1 MVDFTSERHR
11 IRWIGVAVFVIV
23 SAVTAGGVLFME
35 YFMDRFGA
43 CKTVVHNSI
52 PSPDGHKSIV
62 IFEKQCGATV
72 GFNTQASIA
81 PAGRSFSYEGN
92 LAFFVVS
99 GTPEVVAKWLG
110 DNVVEMAV
118 VPKEGEIFKSEQ
130 TVGDIKIMYK

>member
-1 MVDFTSERHR
+1 MVDFSSERHR

-23 SAVTAGGVLFME
+23 SAMTAGGVLSME
-35 YFMDRFGA
+35 YFMDGFGV

-81 PAGRSFSYEGN
+81 PAGSSFSSQGN
-92 LAFFVVS
+92 PAFFVVS
-99 GTPEVVAKWLG
+99 DTPEVVAKWLG

-118 VPKEGEIFKSEQ
+118 VPRGGKVFKSEQ
-130 TVGDIKIMYK
+130 TVGDIKIMCK